1 MFINFSSFIQET
13 IIMFENLLKVKPF
26 FLFLAVLLIQIILA
40 FTLNFLDID
49 FGENS
54 MEGKSLV
61 NIFFLVV
68 IVAPIF
74 ETLLFNV
81 LPIKVVQFFIKNK
94 YAIILLSS
102 LGFALIHTYSFAY
115 VIMTYF
121 GAIGL
126 NTFYLVIE
134 EKKGF
139 IIAIGLTTL
148 LHSIYNLFGF
158 LLIEV
163 FHILS

>member
-1 MFINFSSFIQET
+1 
-13 IIMFENLLKVKPF
+13 
-26 FLFLAVLLIQIILA
+26 
-40 FTLNFLDID
+40 
-49 FGENS
+49 
-54 MEGKSLV
+54 
-61 NIFFLVV
+61 VV

-81 LPIKVVQFFIKNK
+81 LPIKAIQFFIKNK
-94 YAIILLSS
+94 LVIVLLSS
-102 LGFALIHTYSFAY
+102 LGFASIHTYSIVY
-115 VIMTYF
+115 LIMTYF

-139 IIAIGLTTL
+139 LNAIGLTVL

-163 FHILS
+163 FHFL

>member
-1 MFINFSSFIQET
+1 MFD
-13 IIMFENLLKVKPF
+13 NLLRVKTV
-26 FLFLAVLLIQIILA
+26 FLFLTVLLFQIILA
-40 FTLNFLDID
+40 FVLNFLDID
-49 FGENS
+49 FGENP
-54 MEGKSLV
+54 MKDKSAE

-81 LPIKVVQFFIKNK
+81 LPIKAIQFFIKNK
-94 YAIILLSS
+94 LVIVLLSS
-102 LGFALIHTYSFAY
+102 LGFASIHTYSIVY
-115 VIMTYF
+115 LIMTYF

-139 IIAIGLTTL
+139 LNAIGLTVL

-163 FHILS
+163 FHFL

>member
-1 MFINFSSFIQET
+1 MN
-13 IIMFENLLKVKPF
+13 MFENLLKVKSF
-26 FLFLAVLLIQIILA
+26 FLFLAVLLVQIILA
-40 FTLNFLDID
+40 FVLSFLDID

-54 MEGKSLV
+54 MKGKSSI

-81 LPIKVVQFFIKNK
+81 LPVKLIQFFIKNK
-94 YAIILLSS
+94 FIIILLSS
-102 LGFALIHTYSFAY
+102 FGFALIHTYSIVY

-126 NTFYLVIE
+126 NMFYLVTE

-139 IIAIGLTTL
+139 LNAIGLTAL

-158 LLIEV
+158 LLIEIFQV
-163 FHILS
+163 LN